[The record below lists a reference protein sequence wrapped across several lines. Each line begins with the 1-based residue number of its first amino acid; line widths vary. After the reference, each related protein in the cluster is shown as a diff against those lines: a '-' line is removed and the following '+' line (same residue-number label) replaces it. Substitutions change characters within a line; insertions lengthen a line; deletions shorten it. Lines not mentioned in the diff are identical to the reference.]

1 MSLRHSI
8 QTYNTKEL
16 LKEKT
21 RNSIKNLSIPSKEP
35 NISFEEPHVPL
46 KEPQSPSKT
55 LHISSKKSKHEPHI
69 PSKETY
75 IPFKREINSKKN
87 SPGTFQISSKQLNL
101 ESSLH
106 SIQNPIFQK
115 YTKPAEDP
123 EFPTTLPRANRCR
136 ICTSTNKKNAQPL
149 RIRYCEF

>member
-16 LKEKT
+16 LKKKT

-55 LHISSKKSKHEPHI
+55 LHISSKKSKHEPYI

-75 IPFKREINSKKN
+75 IPFKREINSKKIALALSKFLQN
-87 SPGTFQISSKQLNL
+87 SSTFPGIIPTFYSKPL
-101 ESSLH
+101 
-106 SIQNPIFQK
+106 F
-115 YTKPAEDP
+115 P
-123 EFPTTLPRANRCR
+123 EINQTC
-136 ICTSTNKKNAQPL
+136 IGS
-149 RIRYCEF
+149 